1 MQRRTIGSI
10 IKRKYSQYKFTET
23 LITIIT
29 IKDLKTAIINTLKI
43 FQYRLDYST
52 RRQRNR
58 NSKKETNGN
67 PRTMQT
73 LKIRKLVCLY

>member
-29 IKDLKTAIINTLKI
+29 IKDLKTAIINTLKNLEEKMDQTGEQI
-43 FQYRLDYST
+43 VDFSREMET
-52 RRQRNR
+52 V
-58 NSKKETNGN
+58 KKKN
-67 PRTMQT
+67 QT
-73 LKIRKLVCLY
+73 ELPEEKNTYLN